1 MAQNVWSTGLL
12 CCRTRKLCHYI
23 STLCLRWECGLDLLY
38 DGRHAFPVSSTP
50 QPWVA
55 DGRGMNCNSWI
66 QHKSEEA
73 DQTKLLLQI
82 NQFCSKLHSWSGKKR
97 KPLSKALYTAWIYLC
112 LYMCQQRE
120 NKSIKYLWQCLP
132 IYNLWIQSLLN
143 LFQR

>member
-38 DGRHAFPVSSTP
+38 DGRHAFPVSSTL

-97 KPLSKALYTAWIYLC
+97 KPLSKALYTAYAYTCANKEKKNQLSIFGNV
-112 LYMCQQRE
+112 CQYIILE
-120 NKSIKYLWQCLP
+120 FSHY
-132 IYNLWIQSLLN
+132 
-143 LFQR
+143 

>member
-38 DGRHAFPVSSTP
+38 DGRHAFPVSSTL

>member
-38 DGRHAFPVSSTP
+38 DGRHAFPVSSTL

-55 DGRGMNCNSWI
+55 YGWGMNCNSWI

>member
-38 DGRHAFPVSSTP
+38 DGRHAFPVSSTL

-82 NQFCSKLHSWSGKKR
+82 NQFCSKLHSWSGKKENPCV
-97 KPLSKALYTAWIYLC
+97 KLYIQPGYIYAYTCANKEKTNQLSIFGNV
-112 LYMCQQRE
+112 CQCIILE
-120 NKSIKYLWQCLP
+120 FSHY
-132 IYNLWIQSLLN
+132 
-143 LFQR
+143 

>member
-38 DGRHAFPVSSTP
+38 DGRHAFPVSSTL

-73 DQTKLLLQI
+73 DQTKLSLQI

-132 IYNLWIQSLLN
+132 IYNLRIQSLLN

>member
-38 DGRHAFPVSSTP
+38 DGRHAFPVSSTL

-73 DQTKLLLQI
+73 DQTKLLIQI
-82 NQFCSKLHSWSGKKR
+82 NQFCSKLHSWSGKKENPCV
-97 KPLSKALYTAWIYLC
+97 KLYIQPGYIYAYTCANKEKTNQLSIFGNV
-112 LYMCQQRE
+112 CQYIIFE
-120 NKSIKYLWQCLP
+120 FSHY
-132 IYNLWIQSLLN
+132 
-143 LFQR
+143 

>member
-38 DGRHAFPVSSTP
+38 DGRHAFPVSSTL

-112 LYMCQQRE
+112 LYMCQQKE

>member
-38 DGRHAFPVSSTP
+38 DGRHAFPVSSML

>member
-38 DGRHAFPVSSTP
+38 DGRHAFPVSSTL

-55 DGRGMNCNSWI
+55 DGWGMNCNSWI

-132 IYNLWIQSLLN
+132 MYNLRIQSLLN